1 MWIIRWT
8 FVVIIMILL
17 LVFVFQNNKML
28 SDEILIDFFNM
39 TYSTSVM
46 VLVLI
51 SLITGIV
58 IWLAVSIF
66 QMLNIRM
73 ELRGTRKEIAQLKT
87 ELSSLRNLELEDED
101 GEESTKTD

>member
-73 ELRGTRKEIAQLKT
+73 ELRGT
-87 ELSSLRNLELEDED
+87 
-101 GEESTKTD
+101 